1 MELFE
6 IHRLYTAGVPV
17 TEPWAGDDNFE
28 AVLENDELEYDWRRI
43 ALPLAVVG
51 ATIDLSLDPNP
62 GCDDAGEAER
72 FDWIRE
78 WGRQNGTLAAA
89 LEKRPPAVV
98 MDERKAAMID
108 GRHRLALAAQEGLVV
123 IPVIVGMPKGF
134 TPATGIEFPCYDM
147 LPAAAHSSFSM

>member
-1 MELFE
+1 MELLE
-6 IHRLYTAGVPV
+6 IHRLYLVGVPV
-17 TEPWAGDDNFE
+17 SEPWAGDDNFE

-62 GCDDAGEAER
+62 GCDDADEAER

-78 WGRQNGTLAAA
+78 WGRESGTLAAA

-98 MDERKAAMID
+98 MDEKKAAMID
-108 GRHRLALAAQEGLVV
+108 GRHRLALAAQEGLAV

-134 TPATGIEFPCYDM
+134 TPAMGIEFPCYEM
-147 LPAAAHSSFSM
+147 CPTATHRAFSM